1 MDSGHKP
8 LSTSQAKTLQKQFGL
23 NEITTAAR
31 RTIVEMFL
39 SQFISI
45 FIVILF
51 AAAFFSFIVG
61 DILDGSFIVGI
72 VILNSFLGFF
82 QEYKAE
88 KAVEKL
94 TQQSVFLT
102 RVIRDGQEQ
111 TIDNRELVP
120 GDIIKLEA
128 GNKVPA
134 DATLLETVNLEVDEA
149 ILTGESVPVYKH
161 PSDAQTKE
169 IFMGTIVIKGRGTAV
184 VTETGMRTRFGKLA
198 KTLATIQEPPT
209 NLSKYILHLGKQLSI
224 LGVGVG
230 IIIFIIPLYHHQPVF
245 VTILTSIS
253 LVVAVVPEGLPTII
267 IIALATGA
275 SRMAKKN
282 VIIRK
287 MAAIET
293 LGEVSIIATDK
304 TGTLTQNKMEVKKI
318 WMDNITYSTYKEFP
332 AKINKTFKKF
342 LEISILCNNAQLFYK
357 KDSPLEIVGDQTEGA
372 LLILAEKVHINPDE
386 MKKEWQVVDEFS
398 FADATKTMTVV
409 AKQND
414 KTIAFTKGAPENV
427 LAMST
432 KIYRNGA
439 MQNMSMKEISNIQA
453 AYEEYAQDG
462 LRLIGLAYKDLPGN
476 EKKYKREEVESGLV
490 FVGFVG
496 IADPVR
502 AEVKDALEVTRNAGI
517 KSIMI
522 TGDNELTARTIA
534 IETGLIQKGEVVM
547 TAKQLDTLSEEE
559 LFSVIEKV
567 RVFARC
573 TPDHKL
579 RIVKAYQQQKHVV
592 AVTGDGINDAP
603 CLKQANVGIAMGI
616 TGTDVTREA
625 ADVVITDDNFATIVA
640 GIEEGRV
647 IFDNIIKS
655 ISYLL
660 AGNLSEILV
669 IGIAIICGLPSP
681 LLPVHILWMNVVT
694 DSLPAIALALDTKHP
709 RIMKRPPANPASS
722 LISGKKFLQIGM
734 LSLLISLIT
743 LFTYWSILRGGNLLL
758 ARNTAFTLLISLQ
771 MVLAFLMK
779 DRHTWYTNTLLF
791 IAVILALLSQVII
804 LTVPFFQT
812 IFHITL

>member
-1 MDSGHKP
+1 MDAVHKP
-8 LSTSQAKTLQKQFGL
+8 LTSSQARTLQKQHGL
-23 NEITTAAR
+23 NQITTAAR
-31 RTIVEMFL
+31 KTILEMFL
-39 SQFISI
+39 SQFASI

-61 DILDGSFIVGI
+61 DILDGSFIIGI
-72 VILNSFLGFF
+72 VIINSLLGFF

-94 TQQSVFLT
+94 TQQSVFMT

-111 TIDNRELVP
+111 TIDNSQLVP

-134 DATLLETVNLEVDEA
+134 DAELLETIHLEVDEA
-149 ILTGESVPVYKH
+149 ILTGESAPVYKH
-161 PSDAQTKE
+161 EADTQAND
-169 IFMGTIVIKGRGTAV
+169 IFMGTIIMKGRCTALV
-184 VTETGMRTRFGKLA
+184 VETGMRTKFGKLA
-198 KTLATIQEPPT
+198 KTLSTIQEPPT

-224 LGVGVG
+224 LGIGVG
-230 IIIFIIPLYHHQPVF
+230 IIIFIVPLFHHQPLF

-267 IIALATGA
+267 TIALATGA

-318 WMDNITYSTYKEFP
+318 WLNDTSYTRKELP
-332 AKINKTFKKF
+332 SETNKTFEKF

-357 KDSPLEIVGDQTEGA
+357 EDSPPEIVGDQTEGS
-372 LLILAEKVHINPDE
+372 LLVLAEGMHVTSEILKQTWKI
-386 MKKEWQVVDEFS
+386 VDEFS
-398 FADATKTMTVV
+398 FADITKTMTVV
-409 AKQND
+409 CKND
-414 KTIAFTKGAPENV
+414 DDVVSFTKGAPENV
-427 LAMST
+427 LGMST

-439 MQNMSMKEISNIQA
+439 VHEMSANEISNIQT
-453 AYEEYAQDG
+453 AYEAYAQEG
-462 LRLIGLAYKDLPGN
+462 LRLIGLAYKDLPKTN
-476 EKKYKREEVESGLV
+476 QKYKREHIESALT

-502 AEVKDALEVTRNAGI
+502 AEVKDALALTRKAGI
-517 KSIMI
+517 KTIMI

-534 IETGLIQKGEVVM
+534 LETGLIQKGEVVM
-547 TAKQLDTLSEEE
+547 TAAQLDELSEDE
-559 LFSVIEKV
+559 LFSVIAYV

-579 RIVKAYQQQKHVV
+579 RIVKAYQAQKHVV

-603 CLKQANVGIAMGI
+603 CLKQSNVGIAMGI

-640 GIEEGRV
+640 GIEEGRI

-660 AGNLSEILV
+660 VGNLSEILT

-709 RIMKRPPANPASS
+709 RVMQRPPANPTTS
-722 LISGKKFLQIGM
+722 LISNKRFLKLGF
-734 LSLLISLIT
+734 LSLIGSLLT
-743 LFTYWSILRGGNLLL
+743 LCTYWWILREGNVTL
-758 ARNTAFTLLISLQ
+758 ARDTAFTLLITIQ
-771 MVLAFLMK
+771 MVFAFLMK
-779 DRHTWYTNTLLF
+779 DRLTWYTNKLLF
-791 IAVILALLSQVII
+791 VAVAIAVVSQIII

-812 IFHITL
+812 IFHIIL

>member
-8 LSTSQAKTLQKQFGL
+8 LSTSQAQTVQKQFGL

-31 RTIVEMFL
+31 RTIASMFV
-39 SQFISI
+39 SQFASI
-45 FIVILF
+45 FIVILLL
-51 AAAFFSFIVG
+51 AAAFSFIIG
-61 DILDGSFIVGI
+61 DILDGIFIVGI
-72 VILNSFLGFF
+72 VLLNSLLGFF

-88 KAVEKL
+88 KAIEKL
-94 TQQSVFLT
+94 TKQSVFMT

-111 TIDNRELVP
+111 AIDNRELVP

-134 DATLLETVNLEVDEA
+134 DALLLETINLEVDEA

-161 PSDAQTKE
+161 ASDQLAKE
-169 IFMGTIVIKGRGTAV
+169 IFMGTIVMKGRGTAI
-184 VTETGMRTRFGKLA
+184 VTKTGMRTRFGNLA
-198 KTLATIQEPPT
+198 KTLSVIQEPPT
-209 NLSKYILHLGKQLSI
+209 NLSIYILHLGKQLSI

-230 IIIFIIPLYHHQPVF
+230 ILIFIIPIIHHQPLF
-245 VTILTSIS
+245 VSILTSIS
-253 LVVAVVPEGLPTII
+253 LVVAVVPEGLPAII
-267 IIALATGA
+267 TIALATGA
-275 SRMAKKN
+275 SRMAKRH

-287 MAAIET
+287 MGAIET

-318 WMDNITYSTYKEFP
+318 WLDNTTYANKEFP
-332 AKINKTFKKF
+332 NKTNKTFGKF
-342 LEISILCNNAQLFYK
+342 LEISIVCNNAQLFYK
-357 KDSPLEIVGDQTEGA
+357 KDSSPEIVGDQTEGA
-372 LLILAEKVHINPDE
+372 LLVFAEKLQINPDV
-386 MKKEWQVVDEFS
+386 MKKKWQVVDEFS
-398 FADATKTMTVV
+398 FADITKTMTVV
-409 AKQND
+409 VRQND
-414 KTIAFTKGAPENV
+414 NIIAFTKGAPENI
-427 LAMST
+427 LAMSS
-432 KIYRNGA
+432 KIYKNGEIRSLT
-439 MQNMSMKEISNIQA
+439 QKEIMAIQT
-453 AYEEYAQDG
+453 AYQEYAEEG
-462 LRLIGLAYKDLPGN
+462 LRLIGFAYKNLPNGSQN
-476 EKKYKREEVESGLV
+476 NKREHIESGLT

-502 AEVKDALEVTRNAGI
+502 PEVKEALELTRNAGI
-517 KSIMI
+517 KSVMI

-579 RIVKAYQQQKHVV
+579 RIVKAYQKQNHVV

-625 ADVVITDDNFATIVA
+625 ADVVILDDNFATIVS
-640 GIEEGRV
+640 GIEEGRI

-669 IGIAIICGLPSP
+669 IGIAIVCGLPSP

-709 RIMKRPPANPASS
+709 RIMKRPPANHFSS
-722 LISGKKFLQIGM
+722 LISGKKFLQISI
-734 LSLLISLIT
+734 LSLFISLIT
-743 LFTYWSILRGGNLLL
+743 LFTYWWILQGGNLLL

-779 DRHTWYTNTLLF
+779 DRHTWHTNTLLF